1 MFREFNIKFEDVE
14 MIEGAD
20 NLLEGTE
27 VTKVIMRGDNKM
39 SSLNSAFR
47 NCLELDTIDG
57 EVDLNEVENIDNLL
71 KGTELVTTISLK
83 NINNENIS
91 VQNSFND
98 IKEINIGGNLYN
110 KKAMQNVIASKEWT
124 FDNINYTGE
133 IKNKITLQAA
143 SCFSGNKIKIEN
155 SLEQKAKS
163 FEIIG
168 ETLENLEKGDKEATL
183 TGITN
188 EYILDSQDS
197 INAKLGEYEVVE
209 LYGGTY
215 QNLNNIYS
223 IGDLYVGEDGEPILD
238 EEGLNQY
245 VVKITV
251 KNNKFGKGG
260 RV

>member
-98 IKEINIGGNLYN
+98 IKEINIGGN
-110 KKAMQNVIASKEWT
+110 
-124 FDNINYTGE
+124 
-133 IKNKITLQAA
+133 
-143 SCFSGNKIKIEN
+143 
-155 SLEQKAKS
+155 
-163 FEIIG
+163 
-168 ETLENLEKGDKEATL
+168 
-183 TGITN
+183 
-188 EYILDSQDS
+188 
-197 INAKLGEYEVVE
+197 
-209 LYGGTY
+209 
-215 QNLNNIYS
+215 
-223 IGDLYVGEDGEPILD
+223 
-238 EEGLNQY
+238 
-245 VVKITV
+245 
-251 KNNKFGKGG
+251 
-260 RV
+260 